1 MTAWSAGMALR
12 ARVAPCPLRGQF
24 RRAGEVLW
32 LRSSGPPSW
41 LEPLRVDLDAAGRLW
56 EPGFEVRPVPRA
68 DSRGNPWAHRP
79 GRSAPLRWGAVEQD
93 VRELAEVDG
102 RPLQIA
108 GLVIDGVLQGLGSQ
122 ASRVLLGQAAAL
134 LPEDAPWL
142 LCEPNGGGLVEV
154 VRNLR
159 RDEACR
165 GEGRGTVRTVREL
178 RRLLESAG
186 LGITEAWG
194 LGPGDGRVRRLRLPG
209 SAGWTRLFLEGRRVV
224 AVGE

>member
-1 MTAWSAGMALR
+1 MTAWSAGLPLR
-12 ARVAPCPLRGQF
+12 ARVAPCPTLGQF
-24 RRAGEVLW
+24 RGDGAVLW
-32 LRSSGPPSW
+32 LRSPGTCSW
-41 LEPLRVDLDAAGRLW
+41 LEPLRLQLDAAGRLW

-68 DSRGNPWAHRP
+68 GARGNPWSHRP
-79 GRSAPLRWGAVEQD
+79 DRNAPLRWGLLEQD

-102 RPLQIA
+102 RPQQLA
-108 GLVIDGVLQGLGSQ
+108 GLVIDGVLQGLGNQ
-122 ASRVLLGQAAAL
+122 ESRALLGQAARL
-134 LPEDAPWL
+134 LLEDAPWL
-142 LCEPNGGGLVEV
+142 LCEPNGGGLAEV

-159 RDEACR
+159 RDDNRR

-194 LGPGDGRVRRLRLPG
+194 LGSGDGRARRLRLPG
-209 SAGWTRLFLEGRRVV
+209 SVGWSRLFLEGRRVV

>member
-1 MTAWSAGMALR
+1 VTVWSAGLALR
-12 ARVAPCPLRGQF
+12 ARVSPCPKHGQF
-24 RRAGEVLW
+24 EGEGAVLW
-32 LRSSGPPSW
+32 LRRPGTCSW
-41 LEPLRVDLDAAGRLW
+41 LEPLRLELDAVGRLW
-56 EPGFEVRPVPRA
+56 EPRFEVRPVPRA
-68 DSRGNPWAHRP
+68 DARGNPWSHRP
-79 GRSAPLRWGAVEQD
+79 DLSAPLRWGVVEED
-93 VRELAEVDG
+93 VRDLQEMDG
-102 RPLQIA
+102 SPQQIA
-108 GLVIDGVLQGLGSQ
+108 GLVIDGVLQGLGNQ

-142 LCEPNGGGLVEV
+142 LCEPNGAALAEV

-159 RDEACR
+159 RDETRR

-194 LGPGDGRVRRLRLPG
+194 LPPGDGLMRRLRLPG